1 MSQKYRD
8 VFRMITS
15 FSVLEGVPKN
25 VVRVQAKFNA
35 NRDSS
40 QEIEQGVHS
49 HLLGHKL
56 FASLFCSSLLL
67 CTFVNYKDK
76 HVALFQ
82 RERDCIWPRGS
93 RKLKQE
99 VA

>member
-15 FSVLEGVPKN
+15 FSVLEGAPKN
-25 VVRVQAKFNA
+25 VVTVQAKFNA

-49 HLLGHKL
+49 CLLGHKL
-56 FASLFCSSLLL
+56 FGSLFLLIIIVVYF
-67 CTFVNYKDK
+67 C
-76 HVALFQ
+76 
-82 RERDCIWPRGS
+82 
-93 RKLKQE
+93 
-99 VA
+99 

>member
-56 FASLFCSSLLL
+56 FGSLFLLIIIVVYF
-67 CTFVNYKDK
+67 C
-76 HVALFQ
+76 
-82 RERDCIWPRGS
+82 
-93 RKLKQE
+93 
-99 VA
+99 